1 MKDLSVLRF
10 LQIILDDNP
19 ELQTIWGRDIS
30 FMKKHL
36 VDASIHPELSTAEFY
51 QAARIYPHHVQVS
64 ETSITIQD
72 GSRLVKILKRKLV
85 YSQDIDLDKEVK
97 ELWKRRRR
105 EF

>member
-1 MKDLSVLRF
+1 MRDLTVLRF

-19 ELQTIWGRDIS
+19 ELSTIMGRDIS
-30 FMKKHL
+30 YIRRQL
-36 VDASIHPELSTAEFY
+36 AGSPIRPELSTTEFN
-51 QAARIYPHHVQVS
+51 AVARIYPHHVHVT

-85 YSQDIDLDKEVK
+85 YSQDNDMDSKVK
-97 ELWKRRRR
+97 EIWRKRS